1 VGGWLLFFCVQL
13 VILAPGFVLM
23 NVLTT
28 AALISK
34 VGAMT
39 PIGVCLSVDSI
50 ARLLIAGAG
59 VYIGSLLWRGQR
71 AGVTLI
77 RPYLIVFPGLHLLL
91 ACLPFV
97 FPFARDIQVALAQP
111 HVIGAFMSVPGSL
124 VWWFYFGDSRRVRA
138 TYGLEPTLKPG

>member
-111 HVIGAFMSVPGSL
+111 HVIGRSCQSRAAWYGGSI
-124 VWWFYFGDSRRVRA
+124 
-138 TYGLEPTLKPG
+138 LETPDESERLMGWSQL